1 MAFTQGARRLALE
14 SKRVLVHAAL
24 AASVLGTAT
33 TVDAQTTLYWD
44 GPNNT
49 PGNVAT
55 FTNAS
60 PALSASY
67 TLVDNTTVGNS
78 ALVLLKEVRNLT
90 TGGTWG
96 TSNQAKS
103 GQLLEY
109 RVTYTNTTKSP
120 MTKVSIADT
129 VPAYT
134 TFQSATVGAVPNDL
148 GTCTMNTPANPA
160 PATAVACTTLQSTG
174 GTGSLRWMF
183 DGKLDPAATGD
194 VSFKVKVD

>member
-1 MAFTQGARRLALE
+1 MPANADNGA
-14 SKRVLVHAAL
+14 VNQ
-24 AASVLGTAT
+24 AT
-33 TVDAQTTLYWD
+33 VKAML
-44 GPNNT
+44 
-49 PGNVAT
+49 T